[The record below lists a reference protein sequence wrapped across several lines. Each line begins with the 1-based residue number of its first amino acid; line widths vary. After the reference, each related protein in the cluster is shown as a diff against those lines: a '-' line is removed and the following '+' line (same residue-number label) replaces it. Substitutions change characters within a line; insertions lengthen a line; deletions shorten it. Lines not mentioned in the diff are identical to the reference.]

1 MEPEAF
7 RGKALGNLERLKELI
22 CNEHRCP
29 HDRAIWH
36 LAFLLGEDLDVLLAG
51 RNVGIRMVDA
61 GVIVSDEAQ
70 LIPEA
75 NGDVKLVLWVLAHM
89 VFAAKFPSGYG
100 RRLGS
105 VLYNKV
111 CGFRMQV
118 TKVTERVLHKIYK

>member
-1 MEPEAF
+1 MLTTAF
-7 RGKALGNLERLKELI
+7 
-22 CNEHRCP
+22 HSS
-29 HDRAIWH
+29 DRAIWH

-51 RNVGIRMVDA
+51 GNVGIRMVDA

-75 NGDVKLVLWVLAHM
+75 NGDVKLVMWVLAHV

-100 RRLGS
+100 RLGS